1 MWAITSGV
9 FSKTQLL
16 AATAPLDTPPAR
28 MAGREGNPM
37 REDWSMKIPFLVF
50 ALAIALSSPAF
61 AQKVSV
67 EYAHQVAFSNF

>member
-1 MWAITSGV
+1 
-9 FSKTQLL
+9 
-16 AATAPLDTPPAR
+16 
-28 MAGREGNPM
+28 
-37 REDWSMKIPFLVF
+37 MKIPFLVF